1 MNELM
6 KVIKARHSDRSAH
19 APDRRVT
26 DAALGVLLQAARWA
40 PTAHNMQNFE
50 IVIID
55 DPELLRAI
63 GDIPRTLS
71 ADFLRENYRQ
81 LSFSAEELRRK
92 KTGVLASTF
101 PMSWQNPYADINRMQ
116 PGLLRDSIQGSPV
129 LLLVL
134 YDPEIR
140 APASD
145 GDFLGIM
152 SLGCVMQNIWLAAQS
167 MGVSLQ
173 ILSAFGVPQVQ
184 GELRPLLRIPNHR
197 NIAFACRV
205 GFPIAPDTPSPR
217 VRRDLTDF
225 AYRNVYGEPV
235 RLTSEA

>member
-1 MNELM
+1 MNEVL
-6 KVIKARHSDRSAH
+6 KVIEARHSDRSAY

-26 DAALGVLLQAARWA
+26 DEALAVILQAARWA
-40 PTAHNMQNFE
+40 PTAHNMQNFQ
-50 IVIID
+50 IVVID

-63 GDIPRTLS
+63 GDIPRALS

-101 PMSWQNPYADINRMQ
+101 PMSWQSPDADVTRMQ

-134 YDPEIR
+134 FDPEIR

-152 SLGCVMQNIWLAAQS
+152 SLGCVMQNMWLAAQS
-167 MGVSLQ
+167 VGVSVQ
-173 ILSAFGVPQVQ
+173 ILSTFGTTRVQ
-184 GELRPLLRIPNHR
+184 GELRPLLQIPPDR

-205 GFPIAPDTPSPR
+205 GFPIVPATPSPR
-217 VRRDLTDF
+217 VRREMTDF
-225 AYRNVYGEPV
+225 VYRNVYGEAV
-235 RLTSEA
+235 RLSRQP